1 MLLVS
6 RAVERS
12 LSAAPLAPGK
22 AITVQD
28 AERMQG
34 FRGDVS
40 DHNYSLCVHCTLSI
54 HYANQLAS
62 LKLA

>member
-34 FRGDVS
+34 FRGDVWMFPIII
-40 DHNYSLCVHCTLSI
+40 I
-54 HYANQLAS
+54 HYAYTVHYIYTMQIS
-62 LKLA
+62 